1 VPTAT
6 SLGFIGAGNM
16 ATSLIG
22 GLLGNGWAVNR
33 ICVADPA
40 PQRRRAITQRFS
52 VTAFADNGNVVE
64 NANIIILAVK
74 PQMMKDVLTPL
85 AVPLQQYQPLLIS
98 IAAGVR
104 LHSIENWGGGRL
116 PTVRAMPNTPALVG
130 AGASG
135 LYANSAVTDAQ
146 REAAES
152 ILRAVGT
159 TVWLDDESQLDTVTA
174 LSGSGPAYFFY
185 LMEAMQQAGTDLGL
199 EADTARLL
207 TLETAL
213 GAARLALQ
221 EQESFADLRRR
232 VTSPGGTTESAIAAF
247 DAAGAH
253 DTVIAAVDAA
263 RRRSEELAKLLDEL

>member
-1 VPTAT
+1 
-6 SLGFIGAGNM
+6 M

-22 GLLGNGWAVNR
+22 GLLGNDWAADR

-40 PQRRRAITQRFS
+40 PQSRQRVTRRFGVA
-52 VTAFADNGNVVE
+52 AHADNSKVVE
-64 NANIIILAVK
+64 NSDIIILAVK
-74 PQMMKDVLTPL
+74 PQMMKDALTPL
-85 AVPLQQYQPLLIS
+85 AVTLQQHKPLLVS
-98 IAAGVR
+98 IAAGIR
-104 LHSIENWGGGRL
+104 LRSIENWGGGQL

-130 AGASG
+130 AGATG
-135 LYANSAVTDAQ
+135 LFANPAVSDAQ

-159 TVWLDDESQLDTVTA
+159 TVWLGDESQLDTVTA

-185 LMEAMQQAGTDLGL
+185 LMEAMQQAGIDLGL

-221 EQESFADLRRR
+221 EQESFAELRRR

-247 DAAGAH
+247 DAAATR

-263 RRRSEELAKLLDEL
+263 RRRSEELAKLLDDF